1 MFKTRSV
8 FASIAIF
15 ACCFSVGFAHAQSKT
30 KRLDIA
36 GSVAE
41 IYKTASDDDL
51 YLYLF
56 FPEGHDPKKDQRPAA
71 VFFFGGGW
79 TGGTPTQFEQ
89 HAKYLASR
97 GMVAA
102 VADYRV
108 KSRQGTTPKECV
120 ADGKSALRFLRKHAA
135 RLGIDPNRIAAGG
148 GSAGGHVAAA
158 TGMLPGLD
166 EPADDKSISSR
177 SNALLLFNP
186 VYDNGPEGG
195 WSHSLV
201 EPYWREISPAANID
215 SHSPPA
221 IVFLGE
227 KDALIPVATAKR
239 FQQKMRDVGVVSE
252 LELYPEQQHGFFNE
266 SKGGPEIF
274 LDTIKKMDRFLV
286 KLGYLTGT
294 PSESQVKAASKK

>member
-1 MFKTRSV
+1 MFKTSRVLSLITL
-8 FASIAIF
+8 FGCWI
-15 ACCFSVGFAHAQSKT
+15 SVGVAHAQSKA

-41 IYKTASDDDL
+41 IYKTASNDDL

-120 ADGKSALRFLRKHAA
+120 ADGKSAVRYLRNHAV
-135 RLGIDPNRIAAGG
+135 RLGVDPNRIAAGG

-166 EPADDKSISSR
+166 DPADDRSISSR
-177 SNALLLFNP
+177 SNALILFNP

-201 EPYWREISPAANID
+201 APYWKEISPAANID

-239 FQQKMRDVGVVSE
+239 FQQKMRDAGLVSE

-266 SKGGPEIF
+266 SKGGPELF
-274 LDTIKKMDRFLV
+274 LDTIQKMDRFLV
-286 KLGYLTGT
+286 KLGYLTGA
-294 PSESQVKAASKK
+294 PSESQVKAASRK